1 MGFVV
6 VPGYTEQL
14 KGSICRNSGRKPLI
28 EKLCDININADDDR
42 QQQIKVLISPEYKA
56 IGRKQQA
63 CR

>member
-14 KGSICRNSGRKPLI
+14 KGSIRRKSGSKPI
-28 EKLCDININADDDR
+28 IKELCDININANDDW